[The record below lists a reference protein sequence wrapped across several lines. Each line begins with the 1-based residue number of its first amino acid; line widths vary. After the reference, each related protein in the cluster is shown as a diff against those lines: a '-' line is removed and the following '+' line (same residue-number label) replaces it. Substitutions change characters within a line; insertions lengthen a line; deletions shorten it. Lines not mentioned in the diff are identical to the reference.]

1 MAYTTIKELFTAICD
16 AIRAKTG
23 TTDLIN
29 HQDIPA
35 RISSIE
41 TGTGLDTSDANA
53 TPQDMG
59 KDSTAYVN
67 GEKITGVASV
77 FTSEVGYSDRVPTVV
92 GESVSLKSPAAGTN
106 GWLFKAGSKFWLN
119 SPLSN
124 FGDAE
129 DKDVRAGKQYTSVAG
144 LLRTGTA
151 DMDGT
156 GGGKTIKTGTAT
168 SATIE
173 TGLSSIDVLVLYK
186 ESVAETG
193 LVNAIYSALERKSTY
208 TRCASYSTYTKQY
221 AVATGDTVA
230 SVSGGTFTWG
240 GESTSAMS
248 SGITYKWI
256 AVGAE

>member
-1 MAYTTIKELFTAICD
+1 MAYMTIKEMFTAICD

-35 RISSIE
+35 QISAIE

-53 TPQDMG
+53 TPQDMA

-67 GEKITGVASV
+67 GKKITGVASV
-77 FTSEVGYSDRVPTVV
+77 FTTEVGYADRVPTVV

-129 DKDVRAGKQYTSVAG
+129 DGDVRAGKQYTSAAG

-151 DMDGT
+151 DMDGE
-156 GGGKTIKTGTAT
+156 GVGKTIKAGTAT

-173 TGLSSIDVLVLYK
+173 TGLSSIDVLILYK
-186 ESVAETG
+186 ESVAEKG
-193 LVNAIYSALERKSTY
+193 LVNEIYSASEAKSTY
-208 TRCASYSTYTKQY
+208 TSCTSYSTYTKQY
-221 AVATGDTVA
+221 AVATGDTIA
-230 SVSGGTFTWG
+230 SVSGGAFSWG
-240 GESTSAMS
+240 GEGTSAMS

-256 AVGAE
+256 AVGSE